1 MLANALWAG
10 WYLFSTIV
18 MAAFA
23 YVYWTNRNV
32 RGLEYLLAAAVL
44 GSLQSLLYMLSL
56 VAPTVTTK
64 VIFWKL
70 FGVLAAV
77 VVFLWYLFVVAWTER
92 AVLARRSALALAGG
106 PLAVCVGLLVT
117 NAAPAVPGLHSL
129 YWSSVSVPASNAL
142 LSPPDFVSGPAAL
155 TQGVYSLGLLMAMVG
170 LLVGFTLRSDQRLY
184 RWRNTML
191 VLGGVAALLFAVGF
205 AFLDLPYEPHPLVY
219 VLANSFV
226 VLGVVRFGDYD
237 VVSLPEN
244 SLIEA
249 IDGAV
254 LVYSVDGTLIEL
266 NQAATLV
273 LGLTD
278 EVVGRG
284 IVGVV
289 ELSESLPGLRGG
301 EGGTAAASPAGVA
314 DLLDGH
320 EFTTAINGVS
330 RTFVVRVSRLDDDG
344 DHLGWTVLCYDVTD
358 LRQKQQELDLL
369 KQVLSRVL
377 RHNVRNDLSVV
388 KANAQMLAE
397 ETSGLQAERLQ
408 TIMDKSDNLLDAS
421 EKARTVEKL
430 LSGERTRSEFDI
442 AALATEAIETSRREF
457 PDVSFETDLP
467 AVCPAHAHW
476 AVSHAVENV
485 IENAAMHND
494 AEDPQVAVTADCGDD
509 HATLRVADNGPGIP
523 YKEIDVLERREET
536 ALEHGSSVGLWLVDW
551 IVDLS
556 QGDIAF
562 ENTDRGCT
570 VTIELDAVMPGA
582 DVEDEDATDLS
593 LGASADDD

>member
-1 MLANALWAG
+1 MVANALWAG
-10 WYLFSTIV
+10 WYLLCAV
-18 MAAFA
+18 VLAAFA

-44 GSLQSLLYMLSL
+44 GSLQSLLYLLAL

-64 VIFWKL
+64 VLFWKL

-92 AVLARRSALALAGG
+92 TVLARRSTVALAGG
-106 PLAVCVGLLVT
+106 PLAIGVALLVT

-129 YWSSVSVPASNAL
+129 YWSSVSVAAPGAPV
-142 LSPPDFVSGPAAL
+142 SPLVFESGPAVL
-155 TQGVYSLGLLMAMVG
+155 GLRLYSLVLLGGSVG
-170 LLVGFTLRSDQRLY
+170 LLAAFTLRSDQRLY

-191 VLGGVAALLFAVGF
+191 VLGGASGLLFAVGF
-205 AFLDLPYEPHPLVY
+205 AFLDLPYEPHPFAS
-219 VLANSFV
+219 VLANGFV

-254 LVYSVDGTLIEL
+254 LVYSVDGTVIEM
-266 NQAATLV
+266 NEAAKLV
-273 LGLTD
+273 LDLTD
-278 EVVGRG
+278 EAVGRG

-289 ELSESLPGLRGG
+289 ELVDPLPTVRGD
-301 EGGTAAASPAGVA
+301 EARTVASPAGIA

-320 EFTTAINGVS
+320 EFTTTINGVS
-330 RTFVVRVSRLDDDG
+330 RTFVVRVSRLDDEG
-344 DHLGWTVLCYDVTD
+344 DHLGWTVLCYDVSD

-397 ETSGLQAERLQ
+397 ETSGLEAERLR

-430 LSGERTRSEFDI
+430 LSGERTRSEFDVTE
-442 AALATEAIETSRREF
+442 LATEAIETTRREF

-467 AVCPAHAHW
+467 ESCPVHAHW
-476 AVSHAVENV
+476 ALSTAVENV

-494 AEDPQVAVTADCGDD
+494 AADPQVVVTADCGDER
-509 HATLRVADNGPGIP
+509 ATLRVADNGPGIP
-523 YKEIDVLERREET
+523 YKEVEVLERREET
-536 ALEHGSSVGLWLVDW
+536 ALEHGSSVGLWLIDW

-556 QGDIAF
+556 RGDISF

-570 VTIELDAVMPGA
+570 VTIELDAAVS
-582 DVEDEDATDLS
+582 EDGPEEDATDLN
-593 LGASADDD
+593 LGIGADD

>member
-10 WYLFSTIV
+10 SYLFSTV
-18 MAAFA
+18 VLATFA

-44 GSLQSLLYMLSL
+44 GSLQSILYLLSL
-56 VAPTVTTK
+56 VAPSVATK

-77 VVFLWYLFVVAWTER
+77 VVFLWYLFAVVWTGR
-92 AVLARRSALALAGG
+92 AVLARRVTLALAGG
-106 PLAVCVGLLVT
+106 PLAICVALLVT
-117 NAAPAVPGLHSL
+117 NTAPSVPGLHSL
-129 YWSSVSVPASNAL
+129 YWSSVSVATPDAV
-142 LSPPDFVSGPAAL
+142 LSPLVFEGGPAAL
-155 TQGVYSLGLLMAMVG
+155 GQRLYSLCLLLGSVG
-170 LLVGFTLRSDQRLY
+170 LLVAFTARSDQRLY
-184 RWRNTML
+184 RWRNAML
-191 VLGGVAALLFAVGF
+191 VLGGVAGLCFAVGF
-205 AFLDLPYEPHPLVY
+205 AFLNLPYEPHPLVY
-219 VLANSFV
+219 VLAHGFV
-226 VLGVVRFGDYD
+226 VLGVARFGDYD

-249 IDGAV
+249 IDGAI
-254 LVYSVDGTLIEL
+254 LVYTVDGTVIEL
-266 NQAATLV
+266 NEAAKLV

-278 EVVGRG
+278 EAVGRG

-289 ELSESLPGLRGG
+289 ELSESLPGVRGG
-301 EGGTAAASPAGVA
+301 EAGSVASPAGIA

-320 EFTTAINGVS
+320 EFTTVINGVS
-330 RTFVVRVSRLDDDG
+330 RTFVVRVSRLDDGG

-388 KANAQMLAE
+388 KSNAKMLAE
-397 ETSGLQAERLQ
+397 ESSGLQAERLR

-430 LSGERTRSEFDI
+430 LSSERTRSEFDV
-442 AALATEAIETSRREF
+442 AEMATEAVETTRREF
-457 PDVSFETDLP
+457 PGVAVETDLP
-467 AVCPAHAHW
+467 DSCPVNAHW
-476 AVSHAVENV
+476 ALSHAVENV

-494 AEDPQVAVTADCGDD
+494 ADDPQVAVTAECGDER
-509 HATLRVADNGPGIP
+509 ATLRVADNGPGIP
-523 YKEIDVLERREET
+523 YKELEVLERREET
-536 ALEHGSSVGLWLVDW
+536 QLEHGSSIGLWLVDW

-556 QGDIAF
+556 GGDIAF

-570 VTIELDAVMPGA
+570 VTIELDAAIPEAG
-582 DVEDEDATDLS
+582 EDDEATDLN
-593 LGASADDD
+593 LGIGADD

>member
-10 WYLFSTIV
+10 WYLFSTVV

-44 GSLQSLLYMLSL
+44 GSLQSLLYLLSL

-92 AVLARRSALALAGG
+92 AVLARRSTLALAGG
-106 PLAVCVGLLVT
+106 PLAVSVGLLVT
-117 NAAPAVPGLHSL
+117 NTAPAVPGLHSL
-129 YWSSVSVPASNAL
+129 YWSSVSVPASDTL
-142 LSPPDFVSGPAAL
+142 LSPAVFESGPAAL
-155 TQGVYSLGLLMAMVG
+155 VQSLYSLCLLIGSVG
-170 LLVGFTLRSDQRLY
+170 LLVAFTLRSEQRLY

-191 VLGGVAALLFAVGF
+191 VLGGTTGLLFAVGF
-205 AFLDLPYEPHPLVY
+205 AFLGLPYEPHPLVY

-249 IDGAV
+249 IDGAI
-254 LVYSVDGTLIEL
+254 LVYSVDGTVIDSNE
-266 NQAATLV
+266 AAKLV

-278 EVVGRG
+278 EAVGRG

-289 ELSESLPGLRGG
+289 ELSEPLPGVRGG
-301 EGGTAAASPAGVA
+301 EAGTAVASPEGVA

-330 RTFVVRVSRLDDDG
+330 RTFVVRVSPLDDDG

-377 RHNVRNDLSVV
+377 RHTVRNDLSVV

-430 LSGERTRSEFDI
+430 LSGERTRSEFDV
-442 AALATEAIETSRREF
+442 AEMATEAIETTRREF

-467 AVCPAHAHW
+467 DSCPVHAHW
-476 AVSHAVENV
+476 ALAHAVDNV
-485 IENAAMHND
+485 VENAAMHND
-494 AEDPQVAVTADCGDD
+494 ATDPQVAVTAECGED

-523 YKEIDVLERREET
+523 YKEIEVLERREET

-570 VTIELDAVMPGA
+570 VTIELEAAIPDA
-582 DVEDEDATDLS
+582 DVEDEEATDLNM
-593 LGASADDD
+593 GIEADDD

>member
-10 WYLFSTIV
+10 WYLFSTLV

-32 RGLEYLLAAAVL
+32 RGLEYLLAAAVV
-44 GSLQSLLYMLSL
+44 GSLQSLLYLLSL
-56 VAPTVTTK
+56 VAPTVATK

-77 VVFLWYLFVVAWTER
+77 VVFLWYLFAVAWTER
-92 AVLARRSALALAGG
+92 SVLARRGPLALAGG
-106 PLAVCVGLLVT
+106 PLALSVVLLVT
-117 NAAPAVPGLHSL
+117 NTAPALPGLHSL
-129 YWSSVSVPASNAL
+129 YWSSVSVSASEAL
-142 LSPPDFVSGPAAL
+142 LSPLVFEGGPAAL
-155 TQGVYSLGLLMAMVG
+155 VQRLYSLCLLLGSVG
-170 LLVGFTLRSDQRLY
+170 LLFAFTLRSDQRLY

-191 VLGGVAALLFAVGF
+191 VLGGTAALLFAVGF
-205 AFLDLPYEPHPLVY
+205 DLLGLPYEPHPLVY
-219 VLANSFV
+219 VLANGFV

-249 IDGAV
+249 IDGAI
-254 LVYSVDGTLIEL
+254 LVYSVDGTVIEL
-266 NQAATLV
+266 NEAAKLV

-278 EVVGRG
+278 EAVGRG

-289 ELSESLPGLRGG
+289 ELSDAFPGVRGEATRG
-301 EGGTAAASPAGVA
+301 ATSPAGVA

-320 EFTTAINGVS
+320 EFTTTINGAS
-330 RTFVVRVSRLDDDG
+330 RTFVVRVSRLADDG

-388 KANAQMLAE
+388 KANARMLAE

-430 LSGERTRSEFDI
+430 LSGERTRSEFDVAEM
-442 AALATEAIETSRREF
+442 AAEAVETTRREF
-457 PDVSFETDLP
+457 PEVSVETDLP
-467 AVCPAHAHW
+467 DACPVHAHW
-476 AVSHAVENV
+476 ALSHAVENV

-494 AEDPQVAVTADCGDD
+494 SADPTVVVTADCGDD
-509 HATLRVADNGPGIP
+509 RATLRVADNGPGIP
-523 YKEIDVLERREET
+523 YKELEVLERREET
-536 ALEHGSSVGLWLVDW
+536 QLEHGSSVGLWLVDW

-556 QGDIAF
+556 GGDIAF
-562 ENTDRGCT
+562 ENGDRGCT
-570 VTIELDAVMPGA
+570 VTIELDAAIPG
-582 DVEDEDATDLS
+582 DDEEDATDLN
-593 LGASADDD
+593 LGIGAD

>member
-44 GSLQSLLYMLSL
+44 GSLQSLLYLLSL
-56 VAPTVTTK
+56 VAPTVTTT
-64 VIFWKL
+64 VLFWKL

-77 VVFLWYLFVVAWTER
+77 VVFLWYLFVVAWTEW
-92 AVLARRSALALAGG
+92 AVLARRSALLLVGG
-106 PLAVCVGLLVT
+106 PLAVCVALLVT
-117 NAAPAVPGLHSL
+117 NTAPAVPGVHSL
-129 YWSSVSVPASNAL
+129 YWSSVSVPTSNTL
-142 LSPPDFVSGPAAL
+142 LSPPAFESGPVAL
-155 TQGVYSLGLLMAMVG
+155 AQSVYSLGLLMGMVG

-191 VLGGVAALLFAVGF
+191 VLGGIAGLLFAVGF

-226 VLGVVRFGDYD
+226 VLGVVRFSDYD

-249 IDGAV
+249 IDGAI
-254 LVYSVDGTLIEL
+254 LVYSVDGTVIEL
-266 NQAATLV
+266 NEAAKLV
-273 LGLTD
+273 LGVTD
-278 EVVGRG
+278 EAVGRG
-284 IVGVV
+284 VVGVV
-289 ELSESLPGLRGG
+289 ELSESLPSIRGD
-301 EGGTAAASPAGVA
+301 ESGTAAASPAGVA
-314 DLLDGH
+314 DVLDGH
-320 EFTTAINGVS
+320 EFTTGINGVS

-358 LRQKQQELDLL
+358 LRQQQQELDLL

-430 LSGERTRSEFDI
+430 LSGKRTRSEFDV
-442 AALATEAIETSRREF
+442 AEMASEAIETTHREF
-457 PDVSFETDLP
+457 PGVSFETDLP
-467 AVCPAHAHW
+467 DTCPVHAHW
-476 AVSHAVENV
+476 ALAHAIDNV
-485 IENAAMHND
+485 VENAAMHNEAD
-494 AEDPQVAVTADCGDD
+494 DPQVAVTAECDD
-509 HATLRVADNGPGIP
+509 DNAVVRVADNGPGIP
-523 YKEIDVLERREET
+523 YKEVEVLERREET
-536 ALEHGSSVGLWLVDW
+536 ALEHGSSVGLWLIDW

-556 QGDIAF
+556 QGDIGF

-570 VTIELDAVMPGA
+570 VTIELEAAIPGT
-582 DVEDEDATDLS
+582 DIEDEDATDLN
-593 LGASADDD
+593 LGIGADD

>member
-10 WYLFSTIV
+10 WYLFSTVV

-44 GSLQSLLYMLSL
+44 GSLQSLLYLLSL

-92 AVLARRSALALAGG
+92 AVLARRPTLALAGG
-106 PLAVCVGLLVT
+106 PLAVSVGLLVT
-117 NAAPAVPGLHSL
+117 NTAPAVPGLHSL
-129 YWSSVSVPASNAL
+129 YWSSASVTTTDAF
-142 LSPPDFVSGPAAL
+142 LSPIVFTTGPAAIVQSL
-155 TQGVYSLGLLMAMVG
+155 YSLGLLVASVG
-170 LLVGFTLRSDQRLY
+170 LLVAFTLRSEQRLY

-191 VLGGVAALLFAVGF
+191 VLGGAAGLLFAVGF

-219 VLANSFV
+219 VLVNSFV
-226 VLGVVRFGDYD
+226 VLGVVRFGNYD

-249 IDGAV
+249 IDGAI
-254 LVYSVDGTLIEL
+254 LVYSVDGTVIEL
-266 NQAATLV
+266 NEAAKLV

-278 EVVGRG
+278 EAVGRG

-289 ELSESLPGLRGG
+289 ELSESLPSVRGG
-301 EGGTAAASPAGVA
+301 AAGTAASAAGVA

-330 RTFVVRVSRLDDDG
+330 RTFVVRVSSLDDDG
-344 DHLGWTVLCYDVTD
+344 EHLGWTVLCYDVTD

-430 LSGERTRSEFDI
+430 LSGERTRSEFDVVEM
-442 AALATEAIETSRREF
+442 ATDAIETTRREF

-467 AVCPAHAHW
+467 DTCPVHAHW

-494 AEDPQVAVTADCGDD
+494 SEDPQVVVTADCGDD
-509 HATLRVADNGPGIP
+509 HATIRVADNGPGIP
-523 YKEIDVLERREET
+523 YKEIEVLERREET
-536 ALEHGSSVGLWLVDW
+536 ALEHGSSIGLWLVDW

-556 QGDIAF
+556 QGDIEF

-570 VTIELDAVMPGA
+570 VTVELEAAIPET
-582 DVEDEDATDLS
+582 DVDDEEATDLN
-593 LGASADDD
+593 LGIGADDD